1 MDLKISKQ
9 DKGGLKLNATSSVLT
24 KNLPSEPEAGAHRYI
39 CSGEKACTTEA
50 SVQGPVRI
58 L

>member
-9 DKGGLKLNATSSVLT
+9 DKGKLNATSSVLT
-24 KNLPSEPEAGAHRYI
+24 KNLPGEREAGEHRYI
-39 CSGEKACTTEA
+39 ISGEKACTTET
-50 SVQGPVRI
+50 SVQVPVSI